1 MKRRAPASGGP
12 SGEGL
17 TARLAAGEIVRLPER
32 DWTAAAGEFTV
43 VQETPTAIA
52 GSILLVRFSAPGRR
66 GRAWGLV
73 EQPEPGQRVVRPLA
87 GRAQGLT
94 LIGERLAAYER
105 MWDG

>member
-52 GSILLVRFSAPGRR
+52 GSILLVR
-66 GRAWGLV
+66 
-73 EQPEPGQRVVRPLA
+73 PLA
-87 GRAQGLT
+87 GRAQGLA